1 MRTLARADL
10 GRIKLAYEVRG
21 TGEPVVLLHA
31 GVFADW
37 FAPLLEQS
45 ALTEQYRLVS
55 YHRVNYGNST
65 HLDGAVSVAD

>member
-10 GRIKLAYEVRG
+10 GGIRLAYEVRG

-37 FAPLLEQS
+37 FVPLLEQS
-45 ALTEQYRLVS
+45 ALTERHRL
-55 YHRVNYGNST
+55 G
-65 HLDGAVSVAD
+65 